1 MFRKWITL
9 LLVLLAVGCMGM
21 GKTTSQ
27 GDAPRM
33 EKEELKALLGSPD
46 LILIDV
52 RFGKDWSESDRKIV
66 GAVREDPQEFDMWKG
81 KYPKTK
87 TLVLYCA

>member
-1 MFRKWITL
+1 MFSKWLPL
-9 LLVLLAVGCMGM
+9 LLVFLVVGCMGM
-21 GKTTSQ
+21 GKTFSQ

-33 EKEELKALLGSPD
+33 GKEELKARLGSPD

-52 RFGKDWSESDRKIV
+52 RYGKDWSESDRKIV
-66 GAVREDPQEFDMWKG
+66 GAVREDPQEFDAWSG

>member
-1 MFRKWITL
+1 MFSKWLPL
-9 LLVLLAVGCMGM
+9 LLVFLVVGCMGM
-21 GKTTSQ
+21 GNKSSQ

-33 EKEELKALLGSPD
+33 EMEELKARLGSPD

-52 RFGKDWSESDRKIV
+52 RYGKDWSESDRKIV
-66 GAVREDPQEFDMWKG
+66 GAVREDPQEFDAWSG

>member
-1 MFRKWITL
+1 MFRKWL
-9 LLVLLAVGCMGM
+9 PLLVVSLVVGCMGM
-21 GKTTSQ
+21 GKNISQ
-27 GDAPRM
+27 GDASPM
-33 EKEELKALLGSPD
+33 GKEELKAQLGSPD

-52 RFGKDWSESDRKIV
+52 RYGKDWSESDRKIV
-66 GAVREDPQEFDMWKG
+66 GAVREDPQEFDKWSG

>member
-1 MFRKWITL
+1 MFSKWLPL

-21 GKTTSQ
+21 GRTSSQ
-27 GDAPRM
+27 GDAPLM
-33 EKEELKALLGSPD
+33 EKEELKTRLGSPD
-46 LILIDV
+46 LILLDV
-52 RFGKDWSESDRKIV
+52 RYGKDWTGSDRKIV
-66 GAVREDPQEFDMWKG
+66 GAIREDPQEFDMWKG

>member
-1 MFRKWITL
+1 MLRKWL
-9 LLVLLAVGCMGM
+9 SFLMVFLAVGCAGM
-21 GKTTSQ
+21 AKTPVQ

-33 EKEELKALLGSPD
+33 AKEELKAMLGAAD
-46 LILIDV
+46 LVVIDV
-52 RFGKDWSESDRKIV
+52 RYGKDWSESDRKIA
-66 GAVREDPQEFDMWKG
+66 GAVREDPKGFDTWGG